1 MDNLPLIAADVA
13 GFVLIAAVLVGLG
26 GGFCSA
32 GALPPVVVF
41 VVFQLAAKVVGMDC
55 YVPHIRHGDLAVCH
69 ADFQIHGITG
79 KVDAVGPVLL
89 VETHGIVAV
98 LQLTAAAQEGHR
110 HRAGAAVYQVGRLAV
125 IDGHAILFQHI
136 GQEMFCPP
144 RAIVLEGQ
152 ALAAL
157 PLHGGHGQGQVLAV
171 IHDEIPPFLTAVGAG
186 RHQLHRA
193 APLRAAHAGF
203 PRGEKQGREVQ
214 VKGRAHSKI

>member
-1 MDNLPLIAADVA
+1 MPMAA
-13 GFVLIAAVLVGLG
+13 LVG
-26 GGFCSA
+26 FPA
-32 GALPPVVVF
+32 G
-41 VVFQLAAKVVGMDC
+41 AKVVDMLC
-55 YVPHIRHGDLAVCH
+55 YLPHIRDGDRAVCH
-69 ADFQIHGITG
+69 ADFQIHRITG
-79 KVDAVGPVLL
+79 KVDAVGPVLH
-89 VETHGIVAV
+89 VEAHGIVAV
-98 LQLTAAAQEGHR
+98 LQVTAAAQKGHR

-136 GQEMFCPP
+136 GQEMFFPP
-144 RAIVLEGQ
+144 GAIVLEGQ

-203 PRGEKQGREVQ
+203 PRGEEQGREVQ

>member
-98 LQLTAAAQEGHR
+98 LQLTAAAQKGHR

-125 IDGHAILFQHI
+125 IDGHAVLFQHI
-136 GQEMFCPP
+136 GQEMFFPPVPLYWKVRLWPLCPC
-144 RAIVLEGQ
+144 
-152 ALAAL
+152 
-157 PLHGGHGQGQVLAV
+157 
-171 IHDEIPPFLTAVGAG
+171 TADMD
-186 RHQLHRA
+186 RDRFSLSYMTKFHR
-193 APLRAAHAGF
+193 F
-203 PRGEKQGREVQ
+203 
-214 VKGRAHSKI
+214 